1 MKVKD
6 IMSKN
11 PTVVHPQTPINE
23 IEKIF
28 NRTKFWSVYVGERND
43 FVGIITRNDLHNR
56 ADSYSLSTPAYK
68 IMSEGVVSIDENADV
83 EDAQRILSA
92 KRINGI
98 AVTRNGK
105 HVGIVT
111 RYDIKTKTKKANSNK
126 ITKMVICVCI
136 GAIILGIF
144 TGFPHNPTSTPQS
157 TSQYVQNV
165 PSPII
170 TSLPPQKTVQR
181 ATITSI
187 PTEKLRVVQTYT
199 NSESRSAPSINIAA
213 LEKRVHELINQQRNY
228 QGLSSLSF
236 DSSLAVIAKGHSQD
250 MARNNY
256 FAHENLQGLSPTD
269 RGNQQGYPCRKDY
282 GSYYTYGLA
291 ENIYQNNLYD
301 SVTYYNGIPSYDWNT
316 EQEIAQSTVDGW
328 MNSAGHRKNILTSSF
343 DREGIGVAIATNDK
357 VYITQDFC

>member
-1 MKVKD
+1 
-6 IMSKN
+6 
-11 PTVVHPQTPINE
+11 
-23 IEKIF
+23 
-28 NRTKFWSVYVGERND
+28 
-43 FVGIITRNDLHNR
+43 
-56 ADSYSLSTPAYK
+56 
-68 IMSEGVVSIDENADV
+68 MSEGVVSIDENADV